1 MVPNFR
7 VIRQY
12 RADQGHGQALAE
24 FALILPVLAVI
35 FLSILQFVMVFQA
48 QVGLT
53 NAAREVAR
61 NASAKAILTST
72 AAQDASNAYYA
83 RMAGAGGVLTRNVTS
98 YDGAR
103 LVTTG
108 DPKTRVCYFS
118 YADANGTTSVM
129 ASVEIQ
135 YRHPLI
141 IPLVGAIIDG
151 FDGAVDGGLR
161 VGTREDI
168 RVSNL
173 LTDVVS
179 GISGPASP
187 VCNA

>member
-1 MVPNFR
+1 MFSLRRGRHTVR
-7 VIRQY
+7 SR
-12 RADQGHGQALAE
+12 GQAAAE
-24 FALILPVLAVI
+24 FALVLPVLALI

-61 NASAKAILTST
+61 NASVKAILTST

-83 RMAGAGGVLTRNVTS
+83 RMTAVGGVLVRNVTS

-108 DPKTRVCYFS
+108 SPRTRVCYFS
-118 YADANGTTSVM
+118 YADPNGTTSVM

-135 YRHPLI
+135 YGHPLL
-141 IPLVGAIIDG
+141 IPLVGAVIDG
-151 FDGAVDGGLR
+151 FDGAMDGALR

-173 LTDVVS
+173 LTDVVTGVGDS
-179 GISGPASP
+179 TSP